1 MFGSYRI
8 IIPAFRRKSSPL
20 RGFRT
25 ILPRKVAPA
34 GPFFR
39 RTAPA
44 DGLTFERA
52 HSIISP
58 VHALV
63 AQLDRASDSDSEGRR
78 FESCR
83 VHHRKSLDFIEKIR
97 AFFLCV
103 HILFFE
109 LGDCFGDYTQK
120 NRLRGGIV
128 QPCAKVF
135 TNTEKRPPRWRPRPL
150 EARANLHH
158 LDGGE
163 RSGHAYTD
171 PEDCLKH
178 PVRLP
183 CAGCWSS
190 CAACLSPRPPAS
202 WSAPPKSHQRP
213 GLPRWRCVPRRAPG
227 GCARRRSS

>member
-8 IIPAFRRKSSPL
+8 IIPAFWRKSSPL

-63 AQLDRASDSDSEGRR
+63 AQLDRASDSDSEGRT

-83 VHHRKSLDFIEKIR
+83 AHHEKSLDFIEEIE

-103 HILFFE
+103 DNRFSAF
-109 LGDCFGDYTQK
+109 GDCFGDYTPSNPRFPGAPPPLTARRWQA
-120 NRLRGGIV
+120 IV
-128 QPCAKVF
+128 QPPGRSPAAIHAAGQA
-135 TNTEKRPPRWRPRPL
+135 PAGRPRRGCPCTPP
-150 EARANLHH
+150 
-158 LDGGE
+158 GG
-163 RSGHAYTD
+163 
-171 PEDCLKH
+171 
-178 PVRLP
+178 
-183 CAGCWSS
+183 
-190 CAACLSPRPPAS
+190 AACPRSRLA
-202 WSAPPKSHQRP
+202 AT
-213 GLPRWRCVPRRAPG
+213 
-227 GCARRRSS
+227 